1 MCVGSLFSNICYV
14 PDTMIIVAKK
24 VDMLP
29 KLMSYLNL
37 ERQIKKQKVKLEK
50 LASSK
55 RNKRGNDMFQ
65 GYTHQRLLALIP
77 FYCSSMFFEIYF

>member
-1 MCVGSLFSNICYV
+1 MCVVSLFSNICYV

-37 ERQIKKQKVKLEK
+37 ERQIKKQKVKLEE

-55 RNKRGNDMFQ
+55 RNKRKKMTCFKA
-65 GYTHQRLLALIP
+65 THIKDHLH
-77 FYCSSMFFEIYF
+77 